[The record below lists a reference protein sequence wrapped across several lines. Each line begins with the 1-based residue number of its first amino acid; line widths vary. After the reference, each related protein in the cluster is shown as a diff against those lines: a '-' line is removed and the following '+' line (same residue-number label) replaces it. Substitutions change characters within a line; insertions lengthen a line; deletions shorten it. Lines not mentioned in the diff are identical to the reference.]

1 MRLVRRDRVCD
12 GGRDVPVFE
21 NKRDL
26 LDRFRSGDR
35 QALAAVYE
43 HYVDDVA
50 RLVRLGFTATTADGP
65 VRIAG
70 APDIDA
76 EHEVLQET
84 FVKAFAPAA
93 RLGFDGL
100 RPYRPYLMRIAQNV
114 MIDRLR
120 RTRRDPERP
129 VEVEDVLDRVGA
141 AVIAADPGDSLH
153 WRRLS
158 THAAAYIAGLDDE
171 ARRFVGLRFED
182 DLSQEE
188 VAERLGVSRRR
199 VRTLED
205 RVCRGLERAL
215 RERDLWPGERA
226 PVVAAPARTRWFKV
240 GAT

>member
-1 MRLVRRDRVCD
+1 LLRRDRVCD

-26 LDRFRSGDR
+26 LDRFRAGHRD
-35 QALAAVYE
+35 ALAAVYE

-50 RLVRLGFTATTADGP
+50 RLVRLGFTVTTVEGP
-65 VRIAG
+65 LRVAG
-70 APDIDA
+70 AADVDT

-100 RPYRPYLMRIAQNV
+100 RPYRPFLVRIAQNV

-120 RTRRDPERP
+120 RRRRDPDRP
-129 VEVEDVLDRVGA
+129 PAEIDDALGRAVEIE
-141 AVIAADPGDSLH
+141 ADPGDSLH
-153 WRRLS
+153 WRQLS
-158 THAAAYIAGLDDE
+158 SHAAAFIAGLDDE
-171 ARRFVGLRFED
+171 ARRFVALRFED

-188 VAERLGVSRRR
+188 VAARMGVSRRR

-215 RERDLWPGERA
+215 RERDLWPGEPA
-226 PVVAAPARTRWFKV
+226 PAVAAAARPRWFKV